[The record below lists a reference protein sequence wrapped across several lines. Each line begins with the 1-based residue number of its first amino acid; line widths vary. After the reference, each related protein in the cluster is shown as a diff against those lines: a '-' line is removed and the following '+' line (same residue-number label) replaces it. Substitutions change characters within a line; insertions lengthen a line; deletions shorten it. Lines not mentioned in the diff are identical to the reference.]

1 MAERCLT
8 GPARRIDIERRVIT
22 EMFPATTYDKI
33 KRIIEVALLVDGEQ
47 FCIRFRLPEGFPF
60 VGAEIYIRK
69 ATDVEWKHVKEFLLE
84 RRPKEQWDSFVKEEY
99 NPVVEWTAGGKTL
112 LSILLG
118 LLPLLV

>member
-8 GPARRIDIERRVIT
+8 GPARRIDTEWRKIM
-22 EMFPATTYDKI
+22 EMFSATTYDEN
-33 KRIIEVALLVDGEQ
+33 KRTIEVALLVGGEQ

-84 RRPKEQWDSFVKEEY
+84 RRPKEQWDSFVNEEY
-99 NPVVEWTAGGKTL
+99 NPVVKWTAGGKTL
-112 LSILLG
+112 LSILQG
-118 LLPLLV
+118 VVRLL